1 MRMAGDDMAGGR
13 AEPFRLPG
21 GGLIDRA
28 RLLNFTFDGNPYVG
42 HPGDTLASALLACG
56 VRLVGRSFKYHR
68 PRGILSAGPEEPN
81 ALITLRGNGHLDP
94 NTRAT
99 VIELY
104 EGLEALSQNRWPSL
118 RFDLLAVNQF
128 AGSLLAAGFYYKTFK
143 WPASFWEKVY
153 EPLIRRAAGLG
164 RASLS
169 ADPNRYEKV
178 TSHCDLLVVGSGPAG
193 LSAALAAART
203 GARVLLCEQDSVLG
217 GRLLAER
224 RNLGGESASRWVARM
239 EAELRAHPEARI
251 LPRTTVFGVYD
262 HGTCGA
268 VENVNDHV
276 AGAPEFQPHKK
287 LWRIIAKSVVLA
299 TGATE
304 RPLLFGEND
313 RPGVMLAGA
322 VRAYV
327 NRFAV
332 APGRR
337 AIVFANNDDALR
349 TAIDLSG
356 AGVEVPAVIDAR
368 AHSPMHKRV
377 LSACTGTRLF
387 SGAVLVRSLGGSGVR
402 AAEISTREG
411 PTRVECDLIAVSG
424 GWSPNLQLACHL
436 GGKPV
441 WNEQIA
447 GFVPHN
453 MPHGMSVVGAAAGVF
468 TTREAL
474 QGGTQA
480 GLAAARLCGF
490 GGASPELP
498 VCEDES
504 AAMEPLWRVKGAR
517 GKVFVD
523 LQHDVVSTD
532 IELAQR
538 EGFDSAELVKRYTTL
553 GMATDQ
559 GKTSSLNGLAIIAG
573 NRGKSVAEVGATT
586 FRPPYTPV
594 SIGALAGRTR
604 GRHLRPTRLPP
615 THDWASGLGAVFM
628 DAGLW
633 LRAQYFPRDGEDLLA
648 SCNRE
653 VTAVRQRVGVCDVST
668 LGKIDVQGAD
678 AAVFLDRVY
687 ANAIASLPVARARYA
702 LMLREDGFVF
712 DDGTVARLGES
723 HFVLSTTTANAGAV
737 MAHLEF
743 CSQWLWPALDVNVLS
758 VTEHWAQ
765 MALAGPRARDVLRKI
780 VDPAIDVS
788 NAAVPYM
795 AAIPIKL
802 PGGIAGRLFRL
813 SFSGELG
820 YEIAVPARWG
830 DALVRSLMQAGEE
843 FGVTPYG
850 LEAMAVMRIEK
861 GHVAAGELNGRTTA
875 RDLGLGKMLS
885 TRKADFIGRVMS
897 QRTAL
902 IDPDRPALA
911 GFRALGGAAPLTAG
925 ARLIP
930 NGTAAIAANDQGFIT
945 SAAYS
950 PHSGS
955 WLGLG
960 LVRGGVARAGER
972 IRAIDALRG
981 FDVPVEITPPCSF
994 DPEGVRLRV

>member
-1 MRMAGDDMAGGR
+1 MRLAGEDRAGAR

-21 GGLIDRA
+21 GGLIDRTK
-28 RLLNFTFDGNPYVG
+28 LLEFTFDGNPYAG

-56 VRLVGRSFKYHR
+56 VRFVGRSFKYHR

-81 ALITLRGNGHLDP
+81 ALITLRSNDQLEP

-104 EGLEALSQNRWPSL
+104 DGLEALSQNRWPSL

-128 AGSLLAAGFYYKTFK
+128 AGALLAAGFYYKTFK

-164 RASLS
+164 GASLS
-169 ADPNRYEKV
+169 PDPNLYEKV
-178 TSHCDLLVVGSGPAG
+178 TSHCDVLVVGSGPAG

-203 GARVLLCEQDSVLG
+203 GARVLLCEQDSFLG

-224 RNLGGESASRWVARM
+224 QTLGEESGSGWVARM
-239 EAELRAHPEARI
+239 EAELRAQPQARI
-251 LPRTTVFGVYD
+251 LRRTTVFGAYD
-262 HGTCGA
+262 HGTYGA
-268 VENVNDHV
+268 VENVSDHLSLPV
-276 AGAPEFQPHKK
+276 AFQPRKR
-287 LWRIIAKSVVLA
+287 LWRIIAKTVVLA
-299 TGATE
+299 SGATE
-304 RPLLFGEND
+304 RPLAFGDND

-322 VRAYV
+322 VRTYV

-337 AIVFANNDDALR
+337 AILFTNNDDALR
-349 TAIDLSG
+349 TAIDLNK
-356 AGVEVPAVIDAR
+356 AGVDVHAVIDAR
-368 AHSPMHKRV
+368 AHSPMHQTV
-377 LSACTGTRLF
+377 LAACAGSRLF
-387 SGAVLVRSLGGSGVR
+387 SGAMLVRAVGRSGVR
-402 AAEISTREG
+402 AAEITTREG
-411 PTRVECDLIAVSG
+411 PMKVECDLIAVSG

-441 WNEQIA
+441 WNERIA
-447 GFVPHN
+447 GFVPHD
-453 MPHGMSVVGAAAGVF
+453 MPHGMSVVGAAAGLF

-480 GLAAARLCGF
+480 GLAAASVSGF
-490 GGASPELP
+490 DGTSPELP
-498 VCEDES
+498 TCEEES

-559 GKTSSLNGLAIIAG
+559 GKTSGLSGLAIIAE
-573 NRGKSVAEVGATT
+573 NQGKSVAQVGTTT

-604 GRHLRPTRLPP
+604 GKHLRPTRLSA

-633 LRAQYFPRDGEDLLA
+633 LRPQYFPRHGEDLLA

-653 VTAVRQRVGVCDVST
+653 VQAVRQGVGVCDVST

-678 AAVFLDRVY
+678 AAFFLDRVY
-687 ANAIASLPVARARYA
+687 ANPIASLPVARARYA

-712 DDGTVARLGES
+712 DDGTVARLGDA

-743 CSQWLWPALDVNVLS
+743 CCQWLWPALDVNVVS
-758 VTEHWAQ
+758 VTEQWAQ
-765 MALAGPRARDVLRKI
+765 IALAGPRAREVLRKI
-780 VDPAIDVS
+780 VDPAIDIS

-795 AAIPIKL
+795 AAIPVKVL
-802 PGGIAGRLFRL
+802 GGIAGRLFRL

-843 FGVTPYG
+843 FAVTPYG

-885 TRKADFIGRVMS
+885 SRKADFIGRVMS

-902 IDPDRPALA
+902 VDPERPALA
-911 GFRALGGAAPLTAG
+911 GFRVLGGAAPLTVG
-925 ARLIP
+925 ARLFP
-930 NGTAAIAANDQGFIT
+930 KGAEAIAANDQGFIT

-950 PHSGS
+950 PRLGS

-960 LVRGGVARAGER
+960 LVRGGVARVGEC
-972 IRAIDALRG
+972 IRSIDALRG
-981 FDVPVEITPPCSF
+981 FEVPVEVIPPCSY
-994 DPEGVRLRV
+994 DPEGARLRV